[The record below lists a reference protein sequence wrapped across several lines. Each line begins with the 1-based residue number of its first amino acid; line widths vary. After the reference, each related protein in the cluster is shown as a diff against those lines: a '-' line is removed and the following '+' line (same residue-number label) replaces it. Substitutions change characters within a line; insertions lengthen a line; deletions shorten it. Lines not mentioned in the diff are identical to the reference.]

1 MPFVDSPRPT
11 TDAVGERLAKFARQ
25 LPHRFMAYDHY
36 EGGKQLLDH
45 RQTKRE
51 PKIQPDSVA
60 DDLGGE
66 PVTGIAGANSCRH
79 PTRLPTSM
87 REHKRRAAKLTVP
100 SRELAATA
108 TSPL

>member
-1 MPFVDSPRPT
+1 MPFVASPRKPT
-11 TDAVGERLAKFARQ
+11 TDAVGERLAKFARP
-25 LPHRFMAYDHY
+25 LPHRFMADDDAA
-36 EGGKQLLDH
+36 GGKQLLDH
-45 RQTKRE
+45 TPPKRE

-100 SRELAATA
+100 AA
-108 TSPL
+108 PI